1 MLHMFPNKR
10 QRQSPRKRLD
20 LGTAL
25 EKDRS
30 VSEGKKAKRQL
41 FQSRR
46 SEAGPSTSSQNTV
59 IDHELRTDTRTL
71 DNVKLNGIH
80 LDRFVEHKFSS
91 VVCVWTLQLIQ

>member
-1 MLHMFPNKR
+1 MFPNKR

-46 SEAGPSTSSQNTV
+46 SESGPSTSSQNTV
-59 IDHELRTDTRTL
+59 IDQSSFFSYPGPLPPQKLSKFFYSDELFE
-71 DNVKLNGIH
+71 I
-80 LDRFVEHKFSS
+80 
-91 VVCVWTLQLIQ
+91 LIGGFHVT